1 MNLFLLVIMLTNLY
15 GCGCGLIISLLMVA
29 LIHMDD
35 TYSMEKLQVL
45 SKLVAVAYKT
55 TAKCRS
61 GYVKQ
66 QKKLPKS

>member
-1 MNLFLLVIMLTNLY
+1 
-15 GCGCGLIISLLMVA
+15 MVA

-35 TYSMEKLQVL
+35 IYSMEKLQVL

-55 TAKCRS
+55 TAKRRS